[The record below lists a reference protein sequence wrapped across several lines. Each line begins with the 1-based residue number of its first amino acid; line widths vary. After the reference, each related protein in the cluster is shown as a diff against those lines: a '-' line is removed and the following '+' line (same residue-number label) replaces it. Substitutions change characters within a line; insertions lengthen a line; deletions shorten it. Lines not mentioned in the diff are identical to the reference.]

1 MLDYQAVR
9 NREISLDDLLADL
22 TPDDL
27 RAETNKMVDHILGQ
41 ISDCTDADVVFTP
54 IDENANDRYAA
65 SEEDANI
72 AWNLGHL
79 VVHTTAS
86 SEEAA
91 ALAAEMARGVEFHG
105 RSRSEVPWE
114 TVTTIEQCRQRL
126 EESRRMR
133 LASLAMWPDD
143 AHLDYKVE
151 TWPGGP
157 VVNAVGR
164 FVMGLFHDD
173 SHLAQIDDV
182 VTQATAAR
190 Q

>member
-1 MLDYQAVR
+1 MLDFAAA
-9 NREISLDDLLADL
+9 RERKITLDELLADL
-22 TPDDL
+22 TVDNL
-27 RAETNKMVDHILGQ
+27 RAETNEMINHILGQ
-41 ISDCTDADVVFTP
+41 IADCTDADVVFTP
-54 IDENANDRYAA
+54 VDENANDPYAD
-65 SEEDANI
+65 SDDAKEI

-79 VVHTTAS
+79 VVHITAS

-114 TVTTIEQCRQRL
+114 TVTTIEQCRHRL

-133 LASLAMWPDD
+133 LASLDMWPDE

-164 FVMGLFHDD
+164 FVMGLFHGY
-173 SHLAQIDDV
+173 SHLDQIDDV

-190 Q
+190 S